1 MHYGINGWREVTNAP
16 MSNAASETWEMT
28 LELPLR
34 ASQLNYCFTDGT
46 NWEHNSGRD
55 WPLTFTNR

>member
-34 ASQLNYCFTDGT
+34 A
-46 NWEHNSGRD
+46 ERI
-55 WPLTFTNR
+55 LTLPP